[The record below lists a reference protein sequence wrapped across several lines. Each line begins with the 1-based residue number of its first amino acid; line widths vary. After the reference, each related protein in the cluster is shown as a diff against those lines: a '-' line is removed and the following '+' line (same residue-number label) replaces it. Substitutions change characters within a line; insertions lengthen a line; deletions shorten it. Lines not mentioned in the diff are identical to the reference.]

1 MILKSISKSYDNE
14 KVLDELSLT
23 LNKKEIVGLIG
34 RNGAGKSTLM
44 KIITQLDKEFIGYI
58 EGNKNIG
65 YLIEE
70 PKLYN
75 NKTGIEHLKYFS
87 SIYNNT
93 FDIEKYYEFLKNL
106 KMLDVLNRKVK
117 KYSLGMKQKLG
128 ILISILNNPSFII
141 LDEPTNS
148 MDIETSSEVLKELK
162 NISQKQN
169 IGILI
174 SSHKL
179 EDIEEICDRF
189 LFLKDGK
196 ISREEDKKSKN
207 INIIHLVF
215 FNEYDLQKFVD
226 TQKFGELIFNK
237 NNTIKLE
244 TKYNTNSILKYLN
257 DLNVKIKDI
266 ILERQT
272 LRDIYLK
279 ESEENK
285 IDIKY

>member
-1 MILKSISKSYDNE
+1 MILKSISKSYGNE
-14 KVLDELSLT
+14 KVLDELYLT
-23 LNKKEIVGLIG
+23 LNKNEVVGLIG
-34 RNGAGKSTLM
+34 RNGVGKSTLM
-44 KIITQLDKEFIGYI
+44 KIITQLDKKFTGSIV
-58 EGNKNIG
+58 GNEDIG

-87 SIYNNT
+87 SIYDND
-93 FDIEKYYEFLKNL
+93 FDLEQYNEFLQNL
-106 KMLDVLNRKVK
+106 QMSNVLNRKVK

-196 ISREEDKKSKN
+196 ISREETKNSKN
-207 INIIHLVF
+207 INIINLVF
-215 FNEYDLQKFVD
+215 INEYDLQKFSN
-226 TQKFGELIFNK
+226 TQKFGEIIS
-237 NNTIKLE
+237 NNSNTLKLK
-244 TKYNTNSILKYLN
+244 TKHNMNSILQHIN
-257 DLNVKIKDI
+257 DSHIKIKDI
-266 ILERQT
+266 FSEKQT
-272 LRDIYLK
+272 LRDIYKK
-279 ESEENK
+279 ESGGSK
-285 IDIKY
+285 IETKR

>member
-1 MILKSISKSYDNE
+1 MILKSISKSYGNE

-23 LNKKEIVGLIG
+23 LNKNEVVGLIG
-34 RNGAGKSTLM
+34 RNGVGKSTLM
-44 KIITQLDKEFIGYI
+44 KIITQLDKNFTGSI
-58 EGNKNIG
+58 EGNEDIG

-87 SIYNNT
+87 SIYNNN
-93 FDIEKYYEFLKNL
+93 FDLEQYNEFLQNL
-106 KMLDVLNRKVK
+106 QMLDVLNRKVK

-128 ILISILNNPSFII
+128 ILISTLNNPSFII

-162 NISQKQN
+162 SISQKQN

-179 EDIEEICDRF
+179 EDIEDICDRF

-196 ISREEDKKSKN
+196 ISREETKSSKN
-207 INIIHLVF
+207 TNIINLVF
-215 FNEYDLQKFVD
+215 INEYDLQKFSN
-226 TQKFGELIFNK
+226 TQKFGQIIANDS
-237 NNTIKLE
+237 NTLKLQ
-244 TKYNTNSILKYLN
+244 TKHNINSILQHIN
-257 DLNVKIKDI
+257 DFNLQISDI
-266 ILERQT
+266 FSEKQT
-272 LRDIYLK
+272 LRDIYIK
-279 ESEENK
+279 ESGGSK
-285 IDIKY
+285 IETKY

>member
-1 MILKSISKSYDNE
+1 MILKSISKSYDDE

-23 LNKKEIVGLIG
+23 LNKNEVVGLIG
-34 RNGAGKSTLM
+34 RNGVGKSTLM
-44 KIITQLDKEFIGYI
+44 KIITQLDQNFIGNI
-58 EGNKNIG
+58 EGNENIG

-70 PKLYN
+70 PKLYS

-87 SIYNNT
+87 SIYGNT
-93 FDIEKYYEFLKNL
+93 FNL
-106 KMLDVLNRKVK
+106 EQYNELLHNLQMFDVLNRKIK

-128 ILISILNNPSFII
+128 ILISILNNPSFIV

-189 LFLKDGK
+189 LFLNDGK
-196 ISREEDKKSKN
+196 ISREETKESKN
-207 INIIHLVF
+207 INIINLVF
-215 FNEYDLQKFVD
+215 INDINLQKFKN
-226 TQKFGELIFNK
+226 TQKFGEIISNIS
-237 NNTIKLE
+237 NTLKLKTE
-244 TKYNTNSILKYLN
+244 HNINSILKHIDTHN
-257 DLNVKIKDI
+257 IEIKDI
-266 ILERQT
+266 FSEKQT
-272 LRDIYLK
+272 LRDIYIK
-279 ESEENK
+279 ESEGSK
-285 IDIKY
+285 FDTKH